1 MKKNLDFHRL
11 LAGPIKVAL
20 CALCAALALFAS
32 GCSGEDTAPSSVAIV
47 ASNVSNQEVYPYELL
62 GDTLTETAST
72 GGWVD
77 VLIAD
82 GHPRTVL
89 EGGVQSAAASS
100 TAAQVRATQA
110 QAIAEAF
117 VNEAAGAQAQCAE
130 TDVLGGLSAAAASL
144 AQAPG
149 SHTVHLFSSLLSTAG
164 VVNLAEH
171 PEWVSAP
178 AGSDIT
184 SEELHARV
192 VEQLKPLLP
201 GMSCVSKV
209 VIYGAG
215 VTAGDQA
222 APNTAQTN
230 DLKDLWSQILLACGV
245 GEVQYVTAPLS
256 GKETEGAYPV
266 STVELPQ
273 VTVDI
278 EIPQAP
284 EPEPDPEPEPEPTAE
299 PVAVVNFD
307 DTTVPF
313 VPDTAELADPDTA
326 RQAVAELASTMA
338 NYPTST
344 VTLVGS
350 TAGCPWSEDHGVSLG
365 LERAQ
370 AVAKMLTDAGVG
382 AERITV
388 IGLGDQ
394 SNDLVKHVPDILAD
408 GTQDKDAAQQN
419 RRVVAVVNQ

>member
-11 LAGPIKVAL
+11 LAGPIKV
-20 CALCAALALFAS
+20 ALCAALALFAS

-222 APNTAQTN
+222 TPNTAQTN

-273 VTVDI
+273 VTVDV

-284 EPEPDPEPEPEPTAE
+284 EPEPVPEPEPTAE

>member
-1 MKKNLDFHRL
+1 M
-11 LAGPIKVAL
+11 
-20 CALCAALALFAS
+20 
-32 GCSGEDTAPSSVAIV
+32 
-47 ASNVSNQEVYPYELL
+47 
-62 GDTLTETAST
+62 
-72 GGWVD
+72 
-77 VLIAD
+77 
-82 GHPRTVL
+82 
-89 EGGVQSAAASS
+89 QSAAASS

-273 VTVDI
+273 VTVDV

>member
-11 LAGPIKVAL
+11 LAGSIKVAL

-32 GCSGEDTAPSSVAIV
+32 GCSDEDTAPSSVAIV

-62 GDTLTETAST
+62 GAALTETAST

-117 VNEAAGAQAQCAE
+117 VNEAADAQAQCAE

-201 GMSCVSKV
+201 DMSCVSKV

-230 DLKDLWSQILLACGV
+230 DLKDLWSQIL
-245 GEVQYVTAPLS
+245 TAPLS
-256 GKETEGAYPV
+256 GKETEGTYPV
-266 STVELPQ
+266 SVVELPQ
-273 VTVDI
+273 VTVDV

-284 EPEPDPEPEPEPTAE
+284 EPEPDPEPEPEPAAE

-313 VPDTAELADPDTA
+313 VPDTAELANPDAA

-350 TAGCPWSEDHGVSLG
+350 TAGCPWREDHGVPLG

>member
-1 MKKNLDFHRL
+1 MR
-11 LAGPIKVAL
+11 
-20 CALCAALALFAS
+20 
-32 GCSGEDTAPSSVAIV
+32 
-47 ASNVSNQEVYPYELL
+47 
-62 GDTLTETAST
+62 
-72 GGWVD
+72 
-77 VLIAD
+77 
-82 GHPRTVL
+82 
-89 EGGVQSAAASS
+89 
-100 TAAQVRATQA
+100 
-110 QAIAEAF
+110 
-117 VNEAAGAQAQCAE
+117 
-130 TDVLGGLSAAAASL
+130 
-144 AQAPG
+144 
-149 SHTVHLFSSLLSTAG
+149 LFSSLLSTAG
-164 VVNLAEH
+164 TVNLAEH
-171 PEWVSAP
+171 PEWVSVP

-201 GMSCVSKV
+201 DMSCVSKV

-230 DLKDLWSQILLACGV
+230 DLEDLWSQILLACGV
-245 GEVQYVTAPLS
+245 GEVQYMTAPLS
-256 GKETEGAYPV
+256 GKETEGTYPV
-266 STVELPQ
+266 SVVELPQ
-273 VTVDI
+273 VTVDV

-284 EPEPDPEPEPEPTAE
+284 EPEPDPEPEPEPVAE
-299 PVAVVNFD
+299 PVAVVSFD

-313 VPDTAELADPDTA
+313 VPDTAELADPDAA
-326 RQAVAELASTMA
+326 RQAVAELASMMA

-350 TAGCPWSEDHGVSLG
+350 TAGCPWRDDHGVPLG

-370 AVAKMLTDAGVG
+370 AVAKMLVDAGVEAG
-382 AERITV
+382 RITV

-419 RRVVAVVNQ
+419 RRVIAVVNQ

>member
-1 MKKNLDFHRL
+1 MKKNLVFHRL
-11 LAGPIKVAL
+11 LAGPIKV
-20 CALCAALALFAS
+20 ALCAALALFAS
-32 GCSGEDTAPSSVAIV
+32 GCSGEDTTPSSVAIV

-62 GDTLTETAST
+62 GDALTETAST

-178 AGSDIT
+178 VGNDIT

-201 GMSCVSKV
+201 DMSCVSKV

-215 VTAGDQA
+215 VTAGNQA

-273 VTVDI
+273 VTVDV

-284 EPEPDPEPEPEPTAE
+284 EPEPDPKPEPEPAAE
-299 PVAVVNFD
+299 PVVVSFD

-313 VPDTAELADPDTA
+313 VPDTAELADPDAA

-350 TAGCPWSEDHGVSLG
+350 TAGCPWREDHGVPLG

>member
-11 LAGPIKVAL
+11 SAGPIKVAL

-62 GDTLTETAST
+62 GDALTETAST

-117 VNEAAGAQAQCAE
+117 VNEATGAQAQCAE

-164 VVNLAEH
+164 TVNLAEH

-201 GMSCVSKV
+201 DMSCVSKV

-215 VTAGDQA
+215 VTAGDQT
-222 APNTAQTN
+222 APSAAQTN
-230 DLKDLWSQILLACGV
+230 DLKDLWSQILLACSV

-256 GKETEGAYPV
+256 GKETEGVYPV

-273 VTVDI
+273 VTVDV

-284 EPEPDPEPEPEPTAE
+284 EPEPEPEPVAE

-313 VPDTAELADPDTA
+313 VPDTAELADPDAA

-350 TAGCPWSEDHGVSLG
+350 TAGCPWREDHGVSLG

>member
-1 MKKNLDFHRL
+1 MKKNLDFHCL
-11 LAGPIKVAL
+11 LAGSANVAL

-32 GCSGEDTAPSSVAIV
+32 GCSGEDATPSSVAIV

-62 GDTLTETAST
+62 GDALTETAST

-82 GHPRTVL
+82 GHPRTAL

-164 VVNLAEH
+164 TVNLAEH

-184 SEELHARV
+184 SKELHARV

-201 GMSCVSKV
+201 DMLCVSKV

-266 STVELPQ
+266 STVKLPQ
-273 VTVDI
+273 VTVDV

-284 EPEPDPEPEPEPTAE
+284 EPKPEPATE
-299 PVAVVNFD
+299 PVAVVSFD

-313 VPDTAELADPDTA
+313 VPDTAELADPDAA

-350 TAGCPWSEDHGVSLG
+350 TAGCPWREDHGVSLG

-370 AVAKMLTDAGVG
+370 AVAKMLTDAGVS

>member
-62 GDTLTETAST
+62 GDALTETAST

-178 AGSDIT
+178 AGSGIT

-201 GMSCVSKV
+201 DMSCVSKV

-215 VTAGDQA
+215 VTAGDQV
-222 APNTAQTN
+222 APNTAQAN

-273 VTVDI
+273 VTVDV
-278 EIPQAP
+278 EIPQASVP
-284 EPEPDPEPEPEPTAE
+284 EPAAEPE
-299 PVAVVNFD
+299 PVAVVSFD

-313 VPDTAELADPDTA
+313 VPDTAELADPDAA

-350 TAGCPWSEDHGVSLG
+350 TAGCPWRDDHGVPLG

-370 AVAKMLTDAGVG
+370 AVAKMLVDAGVEAG
-382 AERITV
+382 RITA

-394 SNDLVKHVPDILAD
+394 SNDLVQHVPDILAD